1 MMVASISGR
10 QALGLSRP
18 LTVSRI
24 SKPGSVSVA
33 GASTLRILRSNTGQ
47 GVHFR
52 FFVIILGLF
61 YQNSLFECFRV
72 RDVM

>member
-1 MMVASISGR
+1 MMVASVSGR

-33 GASTLRILRSNTGQ
+33 GASTLRILRSNAGL
-47 GVHFR
+47 GLHLR
-52 FFVIILGLF
+52 FVVIDLWLF

-72 RDVM
+72 WDVM